1 LRTGSAHIDE
11 DEYSDDE
18 EALCVFFIQAITTG
32 RPFSAGSRL
41 ALTIESRPAL
51 TARRPGSIGCG
62 GMLMLKVGDQL
73 LVQLTEA
80 AVRRLLEYD
89 MQKAQLLT

>member
-1 LRTGSAHIDE
+1 MTQGGAESLPDYAQAFLLNIPAGSLWPRLRTGSAHIDE

-51 TARRPGSIGCG
+51 TARRPGSICCG
-62 GMLMLKVGDQL
+62 
-73 LVQLTEA
+73 A
-80 AVRRLLEYD
+80 C
-89 MQKAQLLT
+89 